1 MGTARWWVAGSLAAA
16 LPAGAG
22 RGSGSG
28 ADRDGTFEGCGRK
41 ARYPAASFEA
51 VK

>member
-1 MGTARWWVAGSLAAA
+1 MGTARWWAAGSLAAA
-16 LPAGAG
+16 LPAEPG

-28 ADRDGTFEGCGRK
+28 AGRDGTFEGCGRK
-41 ARYPAASFEA
+41 LLYPPASFEA